1 MRNNASPQDRTV
13 HTSHVDHVLVVWIEP
28 AQRRAHAQ
36 LALWMPALATNEEG
50 IVGLLRKLV
59 LAGFVAV
66 RLDPGQHGEWATE
79 SRKRS
84 GSGCRPFRRR
94 ISGTRAVIDIVLDFA
109 PAVRHARTV
118 LRSSKCLPRRVLGPT
133 STGIATATPRRSFP
147 RPSD

>member
-59 LAGFVAV
+59 LAGFALSQP
-66 RLDPGQHGEWATE
+66 RDSL
-79 SRKRS
+79 R
-84 GSGCRPFRRR
+84 
-94 ISGTRAVIDIVLDFA
+94 DFA
-109 PAVRHARTV
+109 HALFVFCRQE
-118 LRSSKCLPRRVLGPT
+118 KWP
-133 STGIATATPRRSFP
+133 
-147 RPSD
+147 